1 MLSGIA
7 GSVKDQVFSMKN
19 AFAKSRNNI
28 LSQNVKSLIDGNNQD
43 GLFKIAEY
51 KNRQI
56 SQLTEAK
63 KKQLQ

>member
-1 MLSGIA
+1 
-7 GSVKDQVFSMKN
+7 MKN

-56 SQLTEAK
+56 SQLT
-63 KKQLQ
+63 

>member
-7 GSVKDQVFSMKN
+7 GSVKDQMFQMKN

-28 LSQNVKSLIDGNNQD
+28 MAQSVKSLIDGNNAEGQ
-43 GLFKIAEY
+43 FKIAEY

-56 SQLTEAK
+56 SQIPEAK
-63 KKQLQ
+63 RKQL

>member
-56 SQLTEAK
+56 SQLT
-63 KKQLQ
+63 